1 MLSGSGELGSYSSL
15 KDVHLAHY
23 FSRPDVLRH
32 LVSMGLVTRTGAVVS
47 EREWQRHQ
55 LDLERRRREQEQ
67 LEHRKKLEDAEKS
80 HRNRVLMRMR
90 RQERQLSTSQPELFH
105 FDIEW
110 NYRPTSGIHGH
121 VPPHSTSPST
131 HTSSTPALPAPPPP
145 PPPPPKSGPVCCC
158 GCHCACAY
166 HCASV
171 PRVGYNHFNPP
182 RTRESQSSGGGGG
195 GGGATPDWAKPRKF
209 LQRPRWSR
217 RKGLIGEPYV
227 TSLALDQSLDV
238 LLHRP
243 SPSSTNHRVSTRLQ
257 RSSTPRVLVD
267 DLNQS
272 KLTLQYVGGGANINH
287 APVRLTMVQQPSGA
301 YNVTVYDGR
310 VSPGDKINIVSR
322 RRINFPFSMT
332 VYEDAVATCRL
343 SACCEFRYAEGR
355 RLGGPSGHLRVVT
368 ITGGGPCF
376 RCKVRE
382 LEARRHRNR
391 SGRGSHRTKSP
402 SPSSSSS
409 QSSPSSPSS
418 SKKRKK
424 KGKAVKEGS
433 SEESGDESDD
443 VSDIENVDSLE
454 SSEEEEGRDHDSE
467 TNDDSHFDSESFDDD
482 DDDDEK
488 SKSSD
493 PYTRSSENGSESSSD
508 ITKSI
513 SRYKS
518 KRPASGFGNRR
529 RNPLDNEGNLRKNS
543 GKKKSP
549 KKDQD
554 KGNSSDEVAAILLHN
569 LAEGNLFESDSVDSG
584 KDFDSGREES
594 SSAFNRP
601 SDEEV
606 ASILGVDARTGQL
619 KGFFAT
625 QMSSSDLD
633 SEKCFQRLVISSESE
648 TERFFD
654 DIVREDRALS
664 TDDHS
669 QDSETLSENIEED
682 DQGNSYSSER
692 SKSEGTEVEEE
703 EETSEVTSV
712 VSTESRT
719 SSAPEEVEED
729 IS

>member
-1 MLSGSGELGSYSSL
+1 ML
-15 KDVHLAHY
+15 
-23 FSRPDVLRH
+23 
-32 LVSMGLVTRTGAVVS
+32 
-47 EREWQRHQ
+47 
-55 LDLERRRREQEQ
+55 
-67 LEHRKKLEDAEKS
+67 
-80 HRNRVLMRMR
+80 RNRIETEYSCACVDKNDSFPHHSRNS
-90 RQERQLSTSQPELFH
+90 STS
-105 FDIEW
+105 
-110 NYRPTSGIHGH
+110 
-121 VPPHSTSPST
+121 
-131 HTSSTPALPAPPPP
+131 TSSGTTDPPAGSTAMFHPTPPPP
-145 PPPPPKSGPVCCC
+145 PPTPPPRPPSLLLLLLLLLLQNQDPFVVVVATVRAHITVHPSRGLVTTTSTRHEP
-158 GCHCACAY
+158 G
-166 HCASV
+166 
-171 PRVGYNHFNPP
+171 RVNPQEEEEEEEELLL
-182 RTRESQSSGGGGG
+182 TGQSQ
-195 GGGATPDWAKPRKF
+195 
-209 LQRPRWSR
+209 
-217 RKGLIGEPYV
+217 E
-227 TSLALDQSLDV
+227 
-238 LLHRP
+238 
-243 SPSSTNHRVSTRLQ
+243 VSTRLQ